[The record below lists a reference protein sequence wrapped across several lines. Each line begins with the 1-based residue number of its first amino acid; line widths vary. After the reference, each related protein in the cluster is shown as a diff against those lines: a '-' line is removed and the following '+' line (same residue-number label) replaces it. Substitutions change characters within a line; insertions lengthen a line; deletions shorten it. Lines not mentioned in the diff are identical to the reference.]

1 MSTER
6 KGKLLELGADR
17 LADALLELAGRDEF
31 ADDLVE
37 RLIATPQ
44 DNIGRFRAK
53 LSVLHLDRPFL
64 HWRQTAGYARE
75 LEGLLEDLR
84 AGVTDPRTADS
95 AGLVGK
101 GPGRG

>member
-17 LADALLELAGRDEF
+17 LADALLELAGRDQF

-37 RLIATPQ
+37 RMIVTPQ

-53 LSVLHLDRPFL
+53 LSALQLGRPFI
-64 HWRQTAGYARE
+64 HWRQSAEYA
-75 LEGLLEDLR
+75 
-84 AGVTDPRTADS
+84 PRT
-95 AGLVGK
+95 GK
-101 GPGRG
+101 PP